1 MSGGLNGAR
10 QAIKRAGNT
19 TLRARLGPQHMGAQR
34 RVNGKTPNFTY
45 HFGSEQTPF
54 QALQVV
60 LHKDETHPMKT
71 LFQMQWDARDR
82 SALLI
87 WVRSPGSLAPKAS
100 IRKYHCRR
108 VRAALYEALRI
119 KDMNQHGKPLD
130 VNGKAR
136 LELES
141 PIKGSLEVTVRSGVL
156 DASYPLLREDCQK
169 MLGKI
174 LSQGGNQKI
183 PVAERQDPVVRPI

>member
-19 TLRARLGPQHMGAQR
+19 TLRAKPGPQHIGAQR
-34 RVNGKTPNFTY
+34 KVNGNTPNFTY
-45 HFGSEQTPF
+45 HFASEQTPF

-60 LHKDETHPMKT
+60 LHKDETHPMKA

-108 VRAALYEALRI
+108 VRAALYEALRS
-119 KDMNQHGKPLD
+119 KGMNQHGKPLD
-130 VNGKAR
+130 GNGKAQ

-141 PIKGSLEVTVRSGVL
+141 PIKGSLEVTVRSSAL
-156 DASYPLLREDCQK
+156 DASYPSLREGCQK
-169 MLGKI
+169 MLNKI
-174 LSQGGNQKI
+174 LGQGGNLKG
-183 PVAERQDPVVRPI
+183 PVVDRQEAP